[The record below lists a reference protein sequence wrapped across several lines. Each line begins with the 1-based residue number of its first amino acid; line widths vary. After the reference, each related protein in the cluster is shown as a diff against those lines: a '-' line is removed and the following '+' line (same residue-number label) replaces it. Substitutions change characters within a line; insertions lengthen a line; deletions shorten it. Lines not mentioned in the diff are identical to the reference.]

1 MDDLQKRWQE
11 IAELIPQPQTREN
24 DNKIRF
30 TDKDFTLFADCGL
43 IQKVLVEN
51 LNDKNR
57 CDSQDISEMKE
68 ILKNQSLASE
78 IEFSTCSMNPLGGVL
93 RKRGLTMW
101 DKTNLRYYC
110 PYEELTQTPDIK
122 TAKEKTIKG
131 KSKLAVICE
140 GETYYISNDWYAAS
154 QRKFIFKFG
163 L

>member
-1 MDDLQKRWQE
+1 MV
-11 IAELIPQPQTREN
+11 PQPQTREN
-24 DNKIRF
+24 DNNIRF
-30 TDKDFTLFADCGL
+30 TEKAFILFADCGL
-43 IQKVLVEN
+43 IQKALVEN
-51 LNDKNR
+51 LNDKNW
-57 CDSQDISEMKE
+57 CDYQDISEMNE

-131 KSKLAVICE
+131 NYL
-140 GETYYISNDWYAAS
+140 
-154 QRKFIFKFG
+154 
-163 L
+163 